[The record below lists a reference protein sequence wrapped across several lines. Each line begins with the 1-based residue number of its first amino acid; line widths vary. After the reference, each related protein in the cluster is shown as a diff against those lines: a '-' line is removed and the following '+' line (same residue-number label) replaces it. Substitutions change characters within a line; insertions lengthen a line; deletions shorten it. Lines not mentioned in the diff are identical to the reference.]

1 VFSSPFFARLGPETS
16 YAHSVGKLQF
26 TTRINAPVA
35 RVYELHTSA
44 KHIPKWFPKA
54 IAVTGVTGPLNRI
67 GSKYVIECE
76 GQPNALEEVL
86 EVETNLFHRRSFL
99 IGTPV
104 GIRGLATAR
113 FEAIGE
119 STSMTF
125 DVQYGIKPGFLG
137 FALEPLMKARIEQ
150 AIRDEIAAFKG
161 FVEANA

>member
-1 VFSSPFFARLGPETS
+1 MFLGPFFARLGPETS
-16 YAHSVGKLQF
+16 YAHFVGKLQF

-44 KHIPKWFPKA
+44 KHIPNWFPKA
-54 IAVTGVTGPLNRI
+54 IAVTGVTGPLNRV

-76 GQPNALEEVL
+76 GQPNACEEVL
-86 EVETNLFHRRSFL
+86 EAETNLFHRRSFL

-104 GIRGLATAR
+104 GVRGLATAR

-125 DVQYGIKPGFLG
+125 DVQYAIKPGFLG

-150 AIRDEIAAFKG
+150 TIRAEIEAFKG

>member
-1 VFSSPFFARLGPETS
+1 VFSSPFFARPEPQTS

-35 RVYELHTSA
+35 RVYEFHTSA

-54 IAVTGVTGPLNRI
+54 IAVSGVTGPLNRV
-67 GSKYVIECE
+67 GSKYIIECE

-104 GIRGLATAR
+104 GVRGLATAR

-150 AIRDEIAAFKG
+150 AIRDEIEAFKG
-161 FVEANA
+161 FVEVNA